1 MGTNRMP
8 GISRTLRSNASGL
21 RPGSPYRG
29 DVMNVRWGTRA
40 VAALGLCG
48 LAGTGIV
55 ATTTVAGA
63 RGDSEHVKEHHAKKH
78 AKQHHAKKH
87 AKQTAGAMAGMD
99 MSSAKTDDK
108 GLGLLSNGHHAVMS
122 SEQAV
127 TPEDRTNLSR
137 QITATIATAQ
147 RFPTVADALAA
158 GYKRTGPYMP
168 GIGAHYIHLTGQGL
182 NPDGVMDESDLADPL
197 AIVYAG
203 TDPTSP
209 ITGFMYYSM
218 SPKEPAGFAGG
229 NDVWHYH
236 ASLCLKYTPEGI
248 DVPYGLDRSATKKQ
262 CESVGGSLMTQTQ
275 WMVHVW
281 SVPGWESRQGLF
293 GEVNPALMCPD
304 GSYYQLP
311 PSKWHLHPLNACKSA
326 A

>member
-1 MGTNRMP
+1 M
-8 GISRTLRSNASGL
+8 I
-21 RPGSPYRG
+21 
-29 DVMNVRWGTRA
+29 VRWGTRA
-40 VAALGLCG
+40 VAALGMGG
-48 LAGTGIV
+48 LVVVGLV
-55 ATTTVAGA
+55 ASTSVAGA
-63 RGDSEHVKEHHAKKH
+63 HSDSEHAKEHQSKKHHAKKHHAKKH
-78 AKQHHAKKH
+78 AKKN
-87 AKQTAGAMAGMD
+87 AGDMAGMD
-99 MSSAKTDDK
+99 MSATKTDDK
-108 GLGLLSNGHHAVMS
+108 GLALLSNGHHAGMS
-122 SEQAV
+122 AEQAV
-127 TPEDRTNLSR
+127 TPEDRATLSR
-137 QITATIATAQ
+137 QIAATIETAK
-147 RFPTVADALAA
+147 RFPTVATALAA

-182 NPDGVMDESDLADPL
+182 NADGVMDDSDIADPL

-209 ITGFMYYSM
+209 IAGFMYYSM
-218 SPKEPAGFAGG
+218 SPKAPAGFAGG

-236 ASLCLKYTPEGI
+236 AALCLKYTADGI
-248 DVPYGLDRSATKKQ
+248 DVPYGLDNSATKKE
-262 CESVGGSLMTQTQ
+262 CESVGGTLMKQTQ
-275 WMVHVW
+275 WMAHVW

>member
-1 MGTNRMP
+1 
-8 GISRTLRSNASGL
+8 
-21 RPGSPYRG
+21 
-29 DVMNVRWGTRA
+29 MNVRWGTRA
-40 VAALGLCG
+40 VAVLGVCG
-48 LAGTGIV
+48 LAGFGLV
-55 ATTTVAGA
+55 ASTNVAGA
-63 RGDSEHVKEHHAKKH
+63 QGDTENAKKHSAKKHSAKKH
-78 AKQHHAKKH
+78 ASKKQAKHHKAKK
-87 AKQTAGAMAGMD
+87 GANG
-99 MSSAKTDDK
+99 SSTKVDDK

-122 SEQAV
+122 AEQAV
-127 TPEDRTNLSR
+127 TPEDRATLSR
-137 QITATIATAQ
+137 QITATIETA
-147 RFPTVADALAA
+147 RRYATVADALAA

-182 NPDGVMDESDLADPL
+182 NADGVMDDSDIADPL

-209 ITGFMYYSM
+209 IAGFMYYSM

-236 ASLCLKYTPEGI
+236 AALCLKYTPEGI

-262 CESVGGSLMTQTQ
+262 CEGVGGSLMKQTQ

-304 GSYYQLP
+304 GSYYQLH
-311 PSKWHLHPLNACKSA
+311 PSKWNLHPLNACKSA
-326 A
+326 V